1 MAMFN
6 RHSYFLRLA
15 MFNRHLFVFAL
26 LIAVIVVPAFLF
38 ESGMFSRP
46 DAHQPDIASDL
57 SGQTTFQQDISLN
70 PSDFATGSPSV
81 ARRDSFEG
89 SYPQP
94 SPVPVQLTSSPA
106 GHESSPPAAPIRLL
120 PFSAGTHLGGVS
132 NKNEIPSQFVPAP
145 QLSEIFR
152 FDLTPQ
158 WVKSR
163 WDRVSITSTDYGLK
177 AMRVALVTGTNA
189 NDLHGAL
196 TYYFDKQQQLQRI
209 TLRGWS
215 GDASRL
221 VQLVTSGYGF
231 KAQNTHMSGLYLAK
245 PFLNITGALLM
256 QDAAVVHSKNPT
268 QQVAISMEINNP
280 DGTYILSPEFATML
294 PR

>member
-1 MAMFN
+1 MFN

-38 ESGMFSRP
+38 ESGILSRP
-46 DAHQPDIASDL
+46 DTNQTGMSSDP

-70 PSDFATGSPSV
+70 PSDFVTGSPSI
-81 ARRDSFEG
+81 AHRDSVVG
-89 SYPQP
+89 NYPQP
-94 SPVPVQLTSSPA
+94 SPVPVQLTSSPSS
-106 GHESSPPAAPIRLL
+106 HVSSPPAAPIKPL
-120 PFSAGTHLGGVS
+120 PFSAGTHLGNVS
-132 NKNEIPSQFVPAP
+132 NKNKIPSQFVPTP

-177 AMRVALVTGTNA
+177 AMRVALVTGTNT

-196 TYYFDKQQQLQRI
+196 TYYFDKQQRLQRI

-221 VQLVTSGYGF
+221 VKLVTSGYGF

-256 QDAAVVHSKNPT
+256 QDAAVVQSKHPT
-268 QQVAISMEINNP
+268 EQVAISMEINNP